1 MSSMRSCK
9 GRSVILGIVICN
21 VILLLNVSNK
31 TFWGFSVVANMNRTF
46 EFLHLESPRG
56 RYLPVS
62 INTNN
67 FSWFSNDKRC
77 TSSKKR

>member
-1 MSSMRSCK
+1 MSSIRSCK
-9 GRSVILGIVICN
+9 GRSVMLGMVICN

-31 TFWGFSVVANMNRTF
+31 TSCGFSVVANMNLTF
-46 EFLHLESPRG
+46 ECLHLESPRG

-62 INTNN
+62 INTNS